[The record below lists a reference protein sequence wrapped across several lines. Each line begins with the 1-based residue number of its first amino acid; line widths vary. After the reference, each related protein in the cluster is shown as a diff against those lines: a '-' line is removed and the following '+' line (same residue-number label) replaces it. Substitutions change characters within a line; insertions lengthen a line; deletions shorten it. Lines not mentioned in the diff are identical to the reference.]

1 MARPGLTS
9 GSLWQISVITSP
21 QAEEAVAALLERLFS
36 QPASV
41 YQSAETLEPVV
52 TVFTPKPSERAHSKR
67 EALQAGLQFITDNGL
82 DIGPGRISIRKV
94 PRQNWSES
102 WKKHFKPLEIGPTL
116 LINPSWSRRKPK
128 PGQALVILDPGL
140 SFGTGQHPTTEFCL
154 RQIVAARSPDQPQS
168 FLDIGTGSGL
178 LAIAASKIGYD
189 PVRAFDNDPAAVR
202 IARANAQSNR
212 AAQHISITRTDLTEL
227 PLQSKTKYSVIAAN
241 LIDSLLISQS
251 DRILN
256 RLRPDGR
263 LILAGILT
271 AQFPGVQKAYQTAG
285 LTLLQCKIENEWCSA
300 TFTFA

>member
-116 LINPSWSRRKPK
+116 LIKPSWSRRKPN

-271 AQFPGVQKAYQTAG
+271 AQFPAVQKAYQTAG
-285 LTLLQCKIENEWCSA
+285 LTLLQSKIENEWCSA